1 LPQTLEAWQFVARW
15 RIRATQPINGIGSNV
30 RMRELCRVLDTELE
44 VMTYLTYAATQRR
57 SKRAKCGGYLEIAQL
72 ALNRRQKIVLEH
84 C

>member
-1 LPQTLEAWQFVARW
+1 
-15 RIRATQPINGIGSNV
+15 
-30 RMRELCRVLDTELE
+30 MRELCRVLDTELE